1 MKDKE
6 KNASERIKTFNTY
19 C

>member
-6 KNASERIKTFNTY
+6 KNSSERIKTFNTY